1 MINKRNIIIGINW
14 QQNSTAAL
22 MINNNIVA
30 CVSEERFT
38 KVKNDERYPI
48 NAINWLIKTYKVS
61 KEEIIGVN
69 FISNYWSPTYSL
81 IRLYT
86 NFSIEDYVNEQ
97 KIWFQRIYLKKKF
110 HI

>member
-38 KVKNDERYPI
+38 KVKNDERY
-48 NAINWLIKTYKVS
+48 
-61 KEEIIGVN
+61 
-69 FISNYWSPTYSL
+69 
-81 IRLYT
+81 
-86 NFSIEDYVNEQ
+86 D
-97 KIWFQRIYLKKKF
+97 
-110 HI
+110 